1 MSRIDFLTMATNFLF
16 FFDFYMHSL
25 STILER

>member
-1 MSRIDFLTMATNFLF
+1 MSRIDFLTMATIFLI

-25 STILER
+25 NVILQK